1 MEDFKYKGNPI
12 TDERWLLL
20 INETEEKYSKATG
33 IHLIKNWDNQSFN
46 DWFMVIDCE
55 DGCKWIPVLF
65 SVQTGLSDSNA
76 YKLAQYANK
85 KINHD
90 FYDKI
95 EIK

>member
-46 DWFMVIDCE
+46 DWFMVIIVKMDVN
-55 DGCKWIPVLF
+55 GYLYYF
-65 SVQTGLSDSNA
+65 RS
-76 YKLAQYANK
+76 KLDYR
-85 KINHD
+85 ILMH
-90 FYDKI
+90 I
-95 EIK
+95 S